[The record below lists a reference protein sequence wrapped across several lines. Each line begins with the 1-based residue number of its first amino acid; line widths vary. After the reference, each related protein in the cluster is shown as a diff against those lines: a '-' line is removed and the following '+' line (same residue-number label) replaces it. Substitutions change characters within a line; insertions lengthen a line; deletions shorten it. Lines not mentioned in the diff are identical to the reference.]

1 MMRSIVTSMQEI
13 GTVHETC
20 VYVRFP
26 FYLACHVR
34 SLSIGMSVVS
44 VGAHEF
50 KAWICY
56 DGRAVVPKAPP
67 EIGQWEI
74 CIGGKK
80 VPALT
85 KEELAS
91 VQAKKEGTWESR
103 WRDRMQ
109 AQNINTIRKQY
120 YQQAYL
126 WFRDYYLIDKTR
138 TFKYATMLKSKK
150 IRHHLEAYFQ
160 IGGLITEAADNGV
173 GEVAGCPLLC
183 FDVIR

>member
-1 MMRSIVTSMQEI
+1 MQEI

-26 FYLACHVR
+26 FSLACHVK
-34 SLSIGMSVVS
+34 SLSVGMSVVS

-74 CIGGKK
+74 CVGGKT

-85 KEELAS
+85 KEDLAS
-91 VQAKKEGTWESR
+91 VQGL
-103 WRDRMQ
+103 
-109 AQNINTIRKQY
+109 RKREPGK
-120 YQQAYL
+120 AGGETECRL
-126 WFRDYYLIDKTR
+126 R
-138 TFKYATMLKSKK
+138 T
-150 IRHHLEAYFQ
+150 
-160 IGGLITEAADNGV
+160 
-173 GEVAGCPLLC
+173 
-183 FDVIR
+183 